1 MNEDIVNFKFSFF
14 KGQKKKKKK
23 GMCSQTTNLKL
34 IFYGKIFGTILNQF
48 SELKQLKPTI
58 RLYLQTY
65 ICQTQMRIEGES

>member
-1 MNEDIVNFKFSFF
+1 
-14 KGQKKKKKK
+14 
-23 GMCSQTTNLKL
+23 MCSQTTNLKL